1 MSKLAILAATI
12 WIVLA
17 GGANTA
23 SAADLHGV
31 VKDAKGGVLPGVQVV
46 LLTPQRAVVETASTD
61 EKGAFKIGGLPDGQ
75 YIVSVRHPSFA
86 EKLASVS
93 LTGAAPTTIEIVL
106 DLVALT
112 EDITVTEDP
121 VESRTPPN

>member
-46 LLTPQRAVVETASTD
+46 LLTPQRAIVGTTSTD
-61 EKGAFKIGGLPDGQ
+61 ETGCLQNWRVARWTVHRVRPAFVVCRKADQRLVNRSGAH
-75 YIVSVRHPSFA
+75 R
-86 EKLASVS
+86 
-93 LTGAAPTTIEIVL
+93 
-106 DLVALT
+106 
-112 EDITVTEDP
+112 
-121 VESRTPPN
+121 ESKSCSSWCR